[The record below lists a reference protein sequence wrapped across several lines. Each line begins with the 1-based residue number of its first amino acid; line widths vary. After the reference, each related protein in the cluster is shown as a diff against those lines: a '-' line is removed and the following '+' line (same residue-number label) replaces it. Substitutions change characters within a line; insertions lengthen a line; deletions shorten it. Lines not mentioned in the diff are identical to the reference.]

1 MALLLTAWPLR
12 DVSAALIA
20 LVFPLVHA
28 VVTCAVGELY
38 LGQRFSVAAALR
50 VVWSLLLPVTGTML
64 LLWLVWMIAG
74 AISISSI
81 SPASSQASRPR
92 FRRPRE
98 RCQQLAYQPSNVS
111 RRRVGQAI
119 RAQREAE

>member
-98 RCQQLAYQPSNVS
+98 R
-111 RRRVGQAI
+111 
-119 RAQREAE
+119 